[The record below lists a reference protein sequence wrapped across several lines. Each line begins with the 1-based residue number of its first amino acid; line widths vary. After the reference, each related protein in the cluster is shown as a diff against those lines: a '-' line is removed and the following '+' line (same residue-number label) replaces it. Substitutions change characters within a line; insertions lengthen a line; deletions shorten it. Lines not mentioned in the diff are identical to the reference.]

1 MNPTVNILGL
11 EVSAINLK
19 MAIDTIDDWIRRREA
34 RYVCVTGVHG
44 VMESYWHP
52 AIKRVHNAAGMVTPD
67 GMPLVWLSRA
77 MGFRHVDRVYGPDLM
92 LAVCQNSIRTRY
104 RHFFYGGA
112 AGIPEKLAGKL
123 ANRFQGLDVAGTYS
137 PPFRP
142 LSRDEDES
150 IVRAINEARS
160 DIVWVGMST
169 PKQELRMAEHVGKIL
184 APVMIGVG
192 AAFDFHAGVK
202 KQAPVWMQRS
212 GFEWL
217 FRLSQEPR
225 RLWRR
230 YVIGHS
236 MFVALLAL
244 HMFRRVSNLM
254 ISYNGLSRSMSR
266 EDHRSQKTV

>member
-1 MNPTVNILGL
+1 MNPTVNILGV

-19 MAIDTIDDWIRRREA
+19 MATDTIDEWIRRREA

-44 VMESYWHP
+44 LMESYRNP

-67 GMPLVWLSRA
+67 GMPLVWLSRV
-77 MGFRHVDRVYGPDLM
+77 MGFRHVGRVYGPDLM
-92 LAVCQNSIRTRY
+92 LAICQNSIRTGY

-112 AGIPEKLAGKL
+112 AGIPEKLAGNL
-123 ANRFQGLDVAGTYS
+123 ANRFQGLDVTGTYS

-150 IVRAINEARS
+150 IIRAINETQS

-169 PKQELRMAEHVGKIL
+169 PKQEVWMAEHVGKIL

-212 GFEWL
+212 GYEWL

-230 YVIGHS
+230 YLICNF
-236 MFVALLAL
+236 MFVTLLVL
-244 HMFRRVSNLM
+244 NVFRPVSHLM
-254 ISYNGLSRSMSR
+254 ISHNGLSR
-266 EDHRSQKTV
+266 

>member
-1 MNPTVNILGL
+1 MNPTVNILGVD
-11 EVSAINLK
+11 VSAINLK
-19 MAIDTIDDWIRRREA
+19 MALDTIDGWIRQGET

-44 VMESYWHP
+44 LMESYRHP

-77 MGFRHVDRVYGPDLM
+77 KGFRHVTRVYGPDLM
-92 LAVCQNSIRTRY
+92 SAVCQNSIRTGY

-123 ANRFQGLDVAGTYS
+123 ANRFQGLKVAGTYS

-142 LSRDEDES
+142 LSRSEDES
-150 IVRAINEARS
+150 IVHAINETRS

-169 PKQELRMAEHVGKIL
+169 PKQELWMAEHLGKIQS
-184 APVMIGVG
+184 PVMIGVG
-192 AAFDFHAGVK
+192 AAFDFHSGVK

-212 GFEWL
+212 GCEWL

-230 YVIGHS
+230 YLIGNT
-236 MFVALLAL
+236 MFVTLLVL
-244 HMFRRVSNLM
+244 HMFRRVSHLM
-254 ISYNGLSRSMSR
+254 LSNGGLSR
-266 EDHRSQKTV
+266 